1 MARKTKAKISQEIA
15 KLESLND
22 QLLTE
27 IGDIDALMRLVGFSQ
42 GIETVKATAEEIIRA
57 RLTP

>member
-1 MARKTKAKISQEIA
+1 MAKKNKAQIA
-15 KLESLND
+15 KQIALLESLND

-42 GIETVKATAEEIIRA
+42 GIETVKATAEEIIRT
-57 RLTP
+57 RSNP